1 MLPSSGL
8 SFFTSTAG
16 FVASPAVDTSLTTAS
31 VPLVW
36 LSFCAGG
43 ERVISEVST
52 FFSGTSVLGVRA
64 AGDTFSAPSP
74 QLTLDTGSGRSW
86 QTLISSVSFTGSVAA
101 SVAGSSSESE
111 PDAELL
117 SEAERD

>member
-1 MLPSSGL
+1 M
-8 SFFTSTAG
+8 
-16 FVASPAVDTSLTTAS
+16 ASLAVDTRFTTAS

-36 LSFCAGG
+36 LSFCADG
-43 ERVISEVST
+43 EMVISEVST

-64 AGDTFSAPSP
+64 AGDIFSAPSP
-74 QLTLDTGSGRSW
+74 LLTLDTGSGRSW
-86 QTLISSVSFTGSVAA
+86 QTLISSVSFTSSVAA